1 MTLFTL
7 ENVKAGYG
15 DHVVL
20 DDVSLRITPGEF
32 TGIIGPNG
40 AGKSTLLKLLCR
52 HLVPMA
58 GTLQFRGQDV
68 KTIPSHLYAPEV
80 AIVHQKLE
88 NLLPFTVEKFVSM
101 GRFPHQRFWQSGKAH
116 HGRIVNHA
124 ISVMDLEHL
133 RAKPITE
140 LSGGEQQRTFIA
152 RAVAQTDQVILLD
165 EPVAHL
171 DINHVTRVM
180 DLLAELNAAG
190 TTIITVLHDINLAA
204 DYCSRILAIK
214 NGTIFTDGPPSEV
227 ITYQA
232 IESLFDTVCVVH
244 DNPIT
249 GKPYTYPV
257 PGRYRKNS

>member
-1 MTLFTL
+1 MALFTL
-7 ENVKAGYG
+7 EHVKAGYG
-15 DHVVL
+15 DNVVL
-20 DDVSLRITPGEF
+20 DDVSLDITPGEF
-32 TGIIGPNG
+32 MGIIGPNG

-52 HLVPMA
+52 QLAPMA
-58 GTLQFRGQDV
+58 GIIQFSEQDV
-68 KTIPSHLYAPEV
+68 KTIPSHLFAPQV

-101 GRFPHQRFWQSGKAH
+101 GRFPHQRFWQSGRADHAQK
-116 HGRIVNHA
+116 VNHA
-124 ISVMDLEHL
+124 IRVMDLEHL
-133 RAKPITE
+133 RTRPITE

-152 RAVAQTDQVILLD
+152 RAVAQTNSVILLD

-180 DLLAELNAAG
+180 DLLSELNAWG

-204 DYCSRILAIK
+204 DYCSRILALRD
-214 NGTIFTDGPPSEV
+214 GSIFTDGPPSEV

-257 PGRYRKNS
+257 PGRYRNDS